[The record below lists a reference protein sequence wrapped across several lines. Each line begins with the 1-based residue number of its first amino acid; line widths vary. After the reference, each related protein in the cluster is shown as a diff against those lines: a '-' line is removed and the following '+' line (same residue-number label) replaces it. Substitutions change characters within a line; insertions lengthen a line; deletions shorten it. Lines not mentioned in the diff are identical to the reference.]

1 MSDIRKRYL
10 ESKATPETAPAERR
24 PRGRRMTRTNA
35 PHPKKPSETAI
46 FQDAADIL
54 KITPKSEA
62 DIFGVTRQTVSK
74 WMRGIT
80 PPKPGTFVILTKML
94 IEHDRDVDVMEKRIN
109 EHEQRLSAALH
120 QAEEIRAQLKEIK
133 HDVFAKGADK

>member
-10 ESKATPETAPAERR
+10 ESQSAHDPATAERR

-54 KITPKSEA
+54 KITPKNGA

-74 WMRGIT
+74 WLRGIT
-80 PPKPGTFVILTKML
+80 PPKPGTFVILTKL
-94 IEHDRDVDVMEKRIN
+94 LVEHDRSVDVMEKKIN

-120 QAEEIRAQLKEIK
+120 QAEEIRSQLKEIK
-133 HDVFAKGADK
+133 HDVFARGADK